1 MEKNRSAQAH
11 SIDGRRTPAQA
22 RGAAAEALACTYLEA
37 HGLRTLARNVRCRGG
52 ELDLVCLDRNH
63 VVFVEVRLRTNGRFG
78 GAAESITPTKQ
89 RRVLIAAQWWLN
101 GAGQRFQN
109 APCRFDAVLL
119 DDLSVDRITWLPGAF
134 NAT

>member
-63 VVFVEVRLRTNGRFG
+63 VVFVEVRLRRNGDFG
-78 GAAESITPTKQ
+78 GAAASITRKKQ
-89 RRVLIAAQWWLN
+89 QRLILAARHWLQEQ
-101 GAGQRFQN
+101 GDSA
-109 APCRFDAVLL
+109 CRFDCVLL
-119 DDLSVDRITWLPGAF
+119 QGEAASAPLEWLKNAF
-134 NAT
+134 DAD